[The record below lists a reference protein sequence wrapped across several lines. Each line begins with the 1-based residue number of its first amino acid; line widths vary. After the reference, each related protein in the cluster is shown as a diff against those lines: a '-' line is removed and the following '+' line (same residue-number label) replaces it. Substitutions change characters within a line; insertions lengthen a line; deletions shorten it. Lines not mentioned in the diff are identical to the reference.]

1 MQSDP
6 LNDAMSVMKN
16 ASSIGKSECMIQPSS
31 KLIGRVLKVM
41 QDHGYVNQF
50 EYVEDGKAGK
60 FRVMMKGAINNCGV
74 IKPRYSVKVSDF
86 EKFEARFL
94 PAQDFGVLILTTTEG
109 VMTHTDAK
117 EKGVGGK
124 LLAYVY

>member
-16 ASSIGKSECMIQPSS
+16 ASSIGKSECKIQPSS

-41 QDHGYVNQF
+41 QDHGYISQF
-50 EYVEDGKAGK
+50 EYVEDGRAGQ

-74 IKPRYSVKVSDF
+74 IKPRYSVKANDL
-86 EKFEARFL
+86 ERFEARFL
-94 PAQDFGVLILTTTEG
+94 PAQDFGVLIISTTEG
-109 VMTHTDAK
+109 VITQARAK
-117 EKGVGGK
+117 ELGIGGK

>member
-16 ASSIGKSECMIQPSS
+16 ASSIGKSECIVNPSS

-41 QDHGYVNQF
+41 QDHGYINQF
-50 EYVEDGKAGK
+50 EYVEDGRAGQ

-74 IKPRYSVKVSDF
+74 IKPRYSVKANDL

-94 PAQDFGVLILTTTEG
+94 PAQDFGVLIISTTEG
-109 VMTHTDAK
+109 VITHARAK
-117 EKGVGGK
+117 ELGIGGK

>member
-16 ASSIGKSECMIQPSS
+16 ASSIGKSECKIQPSS

-41 QDHGYVNQF
+41 QDHGYISQF
-50 EYVEDGKAGK
+50 EYVEDGRAGQ

-74 IKPRYSVKVSDF
+74 IKPRYSVKANDL

-94 PAQDFGVLILTTTEG
+94 PAQDFGVLIISTTEG
-109 VMTHTDAK
+109 VITQARAK
-117 EKGVGGK
+117 ELGIGGK